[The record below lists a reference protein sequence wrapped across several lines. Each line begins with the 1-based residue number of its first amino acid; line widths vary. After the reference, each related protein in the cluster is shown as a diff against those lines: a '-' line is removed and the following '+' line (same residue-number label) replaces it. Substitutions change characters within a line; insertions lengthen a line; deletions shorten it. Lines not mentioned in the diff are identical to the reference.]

1 MAKVHNKKRNI
12 GIIYEQMIKFICNR
26 MIENDQESANKGI
39 NIIKESFKKGTQLNK
54 EYKLFK
60 ALATT
65 KDTSDNLATSIIS
78 EAKKACNQMFVSKKL
93 ESEKSQLIKK
103 LNYTFGK
110 GVIFKENIDN
120 YRIYATIQ
128 TLLNEWRSED
138 SSFDLMT
145 EYEIKLHNSLTEKV
159 EIKEESNNTLLKVD
173 SFTLKMMNEV
183 FNKKYNSFLNET
195 QKQLLECFINND
207 NELMKEKFSII
218 KENTKNKLDTYIND
232 CNNQIISEKYSLVKK
247 NIENLD
253 SNIFDKEN
261 LQKFM
266 TVSKLYEELLGE

>member
-1 MAKVHNKKRNI
+1 
-12 GIIYEQMIKFICNR
+12 
-26 MIENDQESANKGI
+26 
-39 NIIKESFKKGTQLNK
+39 
-54 EYKLFK
+54 
-60 ALATT
+60 
-65 KDTSDNLATSIIS
+65 
-78 EAKKACNQMFVSKKL
+78 
-93 ESEKSQLIKK
+93 
-103 LNYTFGK
+103 
-110 GVIFKENIDN
+110 
-120 YRIYATIQ
+120 
-128 TLLNEWRSED
+128 
-138 SSFDLMT
+138 
-145 EYEIKLHNSLTEKV
+145 
-159 EIKEESNNTLLKVD
+159 
-173 SFTLKMMNEV
+173 MMNEV

-207 NELMKEKFSII
+207 DELMKEKFSII